1 MCAKSLLKRA
11 AVRPD
16 LKDLFEEFIKE
27 KEALNKADATISS
40 YRFTFGKFYQFLEE
54 TEEYSTIAESMTVKI
69 IYAFSMQLKKAGL
82 KPCSINH
89 HLREV
94 RALCY
99 WCMEEGY
106 MPRFRIKLVKEEI
119 PIKETYTDK
128 ELERLLVKP
137 KKTASFTE
145 WRTWTV
151 ENWVLAT
158 GNRAAT
164 ICAVKLGDL
173 DYEAREIHI
182 RRTKNYNHQ
191 IIPMSRELFFAL
203 KEYIRMWRATA
214 SDKDSLFCS
223 ITGEPLTVNAL
234 KLSVKKY
241 NLRREVKR
249 SSIHAFR
256 HTFAKK
262 WIINTGDVF
271 RLQKIL
277 GHKSLEMTRRYVN
290 MFSDELKDHF
300 DEYNP
305 LDRIKSSSSRRKAVV
320 RNDWCR

>member
-1 MCAKSLLKRA
+1 
-11 AVRPD
+11 
-16 LKDLFEEFIKE
+16 
-27 KEALNKADATISS
+27 
-40 YRFTFGKFYQFLEE
+40 
-54 TEEYSTIAESMTVKI
+54 
-69 IYAFSMQLKKAGL
+69 
-82 KPCSINH
+82 
-89 HLREV
+89 
-94 RALCY
+94 
-99 WCMEEGY
+99 MEEGY
-106 MPRFRIKLVKEEI
+106 LSRFRIKLLKEEI
-119 PIKETYTDK
+119 PIKETYTDS
-128 ELERLLVKP
+128 ELERLLRKP
-137 KKTASFTE
+137 KKDASFVE
-145 WRTWTV
+145 WRNWAV
-151 ENWVLAT
+151 VNWVLAT

-164 ICAVKLGDL
+164 ICGITLGDL
-173 DYEAREIHI
+173 NYEAREIHI

-214 SDKDSLFCS
+214 GEKDYLFCS
-223 ITGEPLTVNAL
+223 ITDNRLTVDAL
-234 KLSVKKY
+234 KHSIGNY
-241 NLRREVKR
+241 NISRGVRRT
-249 SSIHAFR
+249 SIHAFR